1 MKNLVILNNDTPVTT
16 SLKVAEVF
24 GKNHRHVLDSIRDV
38 IKQNGGMPKIGQ
50 TPMFEETT
58 YIHEQNGQ
66 TYPMFYLNRDG
77 FALLA
82 MGFTGKKALA
92 FKLKYIKAFNK
103 MEEKLKQL
111 LSEGK
116 DQLWRKT
123 PRQITDGRKAETA
136 VIKLF
141 IEFAKSQGYCGDDK
155 AVYSKF
161 SIWANRVAGLKSKN
175 DRDNGTIQQLNMVGL
190 AENGIKN
197 IILKGI
203 RDGLHYTQIIA
214 EVELWIDE
222 FKKISFVESYIS
234 SVPLID

>member
-38 IKQNGGMPKIGQ
+38 IKQAGGMPKIGQ

-66 TYPMFYLNRDG
+66 TYPMYYLNRDG
-77 FALLA
+77 FTLLA

-92 FKLKYIKAFNK
+92 FKLKYIKAFNQ

-123 PRQITDGRKAETA
+123 RRQVTDGRNAETA

-141 IEFAKSQGYCGDDK
+141 CEYAKNQGYEGDDK
-155 AVYSKF
+155 RFYSKF
-161 SIWANRVAGLKSKN
+161 SIWANCIAGLKPKN

-234 SVPLID
+234 SVPLIG